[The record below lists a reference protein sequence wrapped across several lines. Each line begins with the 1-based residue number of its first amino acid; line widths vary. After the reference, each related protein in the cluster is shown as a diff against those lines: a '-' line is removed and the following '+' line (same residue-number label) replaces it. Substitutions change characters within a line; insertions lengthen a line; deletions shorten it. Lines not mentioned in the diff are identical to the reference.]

1 VIVMT
6 ELTVIETDEAAAASS
21 CSCCATPTAEA
32 ATEPKETAMSE
43 NLITSVYTVSGM
55 TCGHCVKSVT
65 EEVSEI
71 AGVQKV
77 DVELATGKVTVTS
90 DVPLTVEAVKAAVDE
105 AGYALVG

>member
-1 VIVMT
+1 MT
-6 ELTVIETDEAAAASS
+6 ELTVIEIEAAEASS
-21 CSCCATPTAEA
+21 CSCCATSSAEA
-32 ATEPKETAMSE
+32 ATESKETIVSE
-43 NLITSVYTVSGM
+43 NVTTAVYTVSGM

-90 DVPLTVEAVKAAVDE
+90 DTPLTVEAVKAAVDE
-105 AGYALVG
+105 AGYTLVG